1 MSLSKWAGHGSK
13 GVINMTVLSRE
24 DLLAALMRFGPAQQQ
39 AAQPE
44 LLSGIMGVTTAL
56 SPQDKRTQTFQG
68 MGDTIGQGWQQN
80 LAQISALRAQNPAA
94 SPVPVGTPT
103 MGKIGH
109 EEGVRQYDES
119 MAFNREQFAAD
130 ERYRAAQLALAR
142 MKGGSG
148 YKLPAQDP
156 VIYSNIQQRLQD
168 RVEMYKQGVLSNF
181 PDRQLQPNM
190 KKNIEK
196 RAVDMATRDFLQDA
210 PALGA
215 TAKQQKETLDWL
227 YRIYGIQ
234 DKDTDYAARLKQLD
248 AEAKIQAG
256 AYGPDYDSDAIFTP
270 EQMQR
275 ILRGD

>member
-24 DLLAALMRFGPAQQQ
+24 ELLAALMRFGPAQQQ

-44 LLSGIMGVTTAL
+44 LLSGVMGVTTAL

-109 EEGVRQYDES
+109 EEGVRQYDVGHEEGVRQYDES

-142 MKGGSG
+142 MKEGSG

-234 DKDTDYAARLKQLD
+234 DKDSAAMLTELD
-248 AEAKIQAG
+248 AEARIKAG
-256 AYGPDYDSDAIFTP
+256 AYGPDYDS
-270 EQMQR
+270 EW
-275 ILRGD
+275 